1 METNMFETK
10 TTVAGYITQQLSIS
24 PKTQVEITEELGLD
38 KPNIVTMFKQGRTK
52 VPINR
57 VPALANALGVDPVYL
72 LSLTMNEYMPD
83 AWQVIQK
90 LLKNAL
96 ITDNE
101 LAIINIIREGS
112 AGMNLRP
119 ETAVEKEKLKI
130 LVSEWQV
137 RERKDIEALKS
148 LKEL

>member
-1 METNMFETK
+1 MFETK

>member
-1 METNMFETK
+1 MFETK

-101 LAIINIIREGS
+101 LAIINIIRERS

-119 ETAVEKEKLKI
+119 ETAVEKEKLKN
-130 LVSEWQV
+130 LVGEWQE
-137 RERKDIEALKS
+137 RERKDIEALKN

>member
-1 METNMFETK
+1 MVDNK
-10 TTVAGYITQQLSIS
+10 ITVAGYITQQLSIS
-24 PKTQVEITEELGLD
+24 PKTQVEVTEELGLD

-57 VPALANALGVDPVYL
+57 IPALANALGVDPVYL
-72 LSLTMNEYMPD
+72 LSLAMNEYMPD

-90 LLKNAL
+90 LLKNTL

-101 LAIINIIREGS
+101 LAIVNIIREGS

-130 LVSEWQV
+130 LVSEWQE
-137 RERKDIEALKS
+137 RERKDIEALKN

>member
-1 METNMFETK
+1 MVDNK
-10 TTVAGYITQQLSIS
+10 ITVAGYITQQLSIS
-24 PKTQVEITEELGLD
+24 PKTQVEVTEELGLD

-119 ETAVEKEKLKI
+119 ETAVEKEKLKN
-130 LVSEWQV
+130 LVGEWQE
-137 RERKDIEALKS
+137 RERKDIEALKN